1 MGVLITGL
9 KSGSLKTEILN
20 TGSSLKVETNFN
32 DKDNSKKTNPTLPKD
47 TIVSVN
53 SAVWDNP
60 KIINDLSVISTVST
74 DEYIKRNIKPSAKDF
89 QNFINDINL
98 PDETIADAS
107 QWFQYAPLNGK
118 KATLIDVFNCIVT
131 KDPNLMELLVQYG
144 EEPNH
149 ISYVTLENIES
160 MHNPHT
166 KVGEIKYSVKLMH
179 DDGIHNTY
187 SMTVEI
193 MRVNTGSFQYTISDI
208 SEINY
213 KFS

>member
-89 QNFINDINL
+89 
-98 PDETIADAS
+98 
-107 QWFQYAPLNGK
+107 
-118 KATLIDVFNCIVT
+118 
-131 KDPNLMELLVQYG
+131 
-144 EEPNH
+144 
-149 ISYVTLENIES
+149 
-160 MHNPHT
+160 
-166 KVGEIKYSVKLMH
+166 
-179 DDGIHNTY
+179 
-187 SMTVEI
+187 
-193 MRVNTGSFQYTISDI
+193 
-208 SEINY
+208 
-213 KFS
+213 

>member
-1 MGVLITGL
+1 
-9 KSGSLKTEILN
+9 
-20 TGSSLKVETNFN
+20 
-32 DKDNSKKTNPTLPKD
+32 
-47 TIVSVN
+47 
-53 SAVWDNP
+53 
-60 KIINDLSVISTVST
+60 
-74 DEYIKRNIKPSAKDF
+74 
-89 QNFINDINL
+89 
-98 PDETIADAS
+98 
-107 QWFQYAPLNGK
+107 
-118 KATLIDVFNCIVT
+118 
-131 KDPNLMELLVQYG
+131 MELLVQYG

-160 MHNPHT
+160 MHNPHA

>member
-131 KDPNLMELLVQYG
+131 KDPNLKELLVQYG

-160 MHNPHT
+160 MHNPHA

-187 SMTVEI
+187 SMTIEI

>member
-160 MHNPHT
+160 MHNPHA

>member
-53 SAVWDNP
+53 SAVWNNP

-131 KDPNLMELLVQYG
+131 KDPNLKELLVQYG

-160 MHNPHT
+160 MHNPHA

>member
-131 KDPNLMELLVQYG
+131 KDPNLKELLVQYG

-160 MHNPHT
+160 MHNPHA